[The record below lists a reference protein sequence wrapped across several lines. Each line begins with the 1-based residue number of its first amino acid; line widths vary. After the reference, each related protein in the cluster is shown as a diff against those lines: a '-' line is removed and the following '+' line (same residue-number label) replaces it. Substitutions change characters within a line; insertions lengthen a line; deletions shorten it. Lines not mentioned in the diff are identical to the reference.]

1 MAYVKVI
8 TCMAMMI
15 CMMLISSPMVV
26 NAISCSEVIGEIDP
40 CLEYLNGRYS
50 APSREC
56 CEGVKNLSHI
66 AHTTSARRATCEC
79 LKSAAY
85 SISDLNRHHADALAR
100 RCGVKLHYRV
110 STSIDCNRIRG

>member
-26 NAISCSEVIGEIDP
+26 NAISCSEVIEEIEP
-40 CLEYLNGRYS
+40 CLEYLRGGSS

-56 CEGVKNLSHI
+56 CDGVNRLNHI
-66 AHTTSARRATCEC
+66 ADTTSARRTTCEC

-85 SISDLNRHHADALAR
+85 SISDLNTNHAEELPR
-100 RCGVKLHYRV
+100 RCGVKLPYRI
-110 STSIDCNRIRG
+110 STSTDCNRIRA